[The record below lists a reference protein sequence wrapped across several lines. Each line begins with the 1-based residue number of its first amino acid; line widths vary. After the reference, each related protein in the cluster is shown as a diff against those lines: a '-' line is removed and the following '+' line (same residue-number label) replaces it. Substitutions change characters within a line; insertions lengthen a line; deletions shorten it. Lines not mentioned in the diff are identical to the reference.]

1 MRCKTF
7 VLLLTSALL
16 LSLPAAAQDVID
28 IPVDIGQSA
37 KEIRVPHH
45 DADGKLTMRLNAARA
60 ERSSTSD
67 FTFNDLRIEI
77 FDEDTDRASLEVL
90 LQGAVFDRTTNQL
103 SSDSHSIIRGDNI
116 EITGRRLDFNID
128 DRVSRL
134 QGPVTMIV
142 TSPATPN
149 P

>member
-45 DADGKLTMRLNAARA
+45 NADGKLTMRLTAARA

-142 TSPATPN
+142 TSPATPS

>member
-7 VLLLTSALL
+7 ALLTSAFLF
-16 LSLPAAAQDVID
+16 SLPAAAQDVID
-28 IPVDIGQSA
+28 IPVNIGQSA

-45 DADGKLTMRLNAARA
+45 NADGKLNLRLNAARA
-60 ERSSTSD
+60 ERSSTSE

-77 FDEDTDRASLEVL
+77 FDEDPERAALEVI
-90 LQGAVFDRTTNQL
+90 LQGAVFDRTTNEL
-103 SSDSHSIIRGDNI
+103 SSNSRSVIRGENI

-142 TSPATPN
+142 TSPAHATP
-149 P
+149 

>member
-7 VLLLTSALL
+7 ALLLTNALL
-16 LSLPAAAQDVID
+16 LSRPAAAQDVID

-45 DADGKLTMRLNAARA
+45 NADGKLTMRLNAARA

-77 FDEDTDRASLEVL
+77 FDEDTQRASLEVL
-90 LQGAVFDRTTNQL
+90 LQGAVFDRTTNEL

-142 TSPATPN
+142 TSPATPS

>member
-45 DADGKLTMRLNAARA
+45 NADGKLTLRLNAARA
-60 ERSSTSD
+60 ERSSTSE

-77 FDEDTDRASLEVL
+77 FDEDTERAALEVI

-103 SSDSHSIIRGDNI
+103 SSDSRSVIRGENI

-142 TSPATPN
+142 TSPVQASP
-149 P
+149 

>member
-7 VLLLTSALL
+7 ALLLTSALL
-16 LSLPAAAQDVID
+16 LSRPAAAQDVID

-45 DADGKLTMRLNAARA
+45 NADGKLTMRLNAARA

-77 FDEDTDRASLEVL
+77 FDEDTERASLEVL
-90 LQGAVFDRTTNQL
+90 LQGAVFDRTTNEL

-142 TSPATPN
+142 TSPATPS

>member
-7 VLLLTSALL
+7 ALLLTSALL

-45 DADGKLTMRLNAARA
+45 NADGKLTMRLNAARA

-90 LQGAVFDRTTNQL
+90 LQGAVFDRTTNEL

-142 TSPATPN
+142 TSPATPS